1 MSDNTCNGWAN
12 YETWL
17 VYCWLDNDEQLPYW
31 QQHATEDSCAYAL
44 AQDMRSA
51 YADAAP
57 DLGPGLYAD
66 LLSAALQAVRWRDI
80 AQRLYADAS
89 WQAAYPTPAE
99 VEPT

>member
-1 MSDNTCNGWAN
+1 
-12 YETWL
+12 
-17 VYCWLDNDEQLPYW
+17 
-31 QQHATEDSCAYAL
+31 
-44 AQDMRSA
+44 MRSA

-66 LLSAALQAVRWRDI
+66 LLSAALQCVRWRDI
-80 AQRLYADAS
+80 AQRLYDDAS